1 MVYRSIALFCL
12 MINLT
17 GCYGMFKTNSQLSGD
32 DEFVQRKLTKR
43 LINQNVFLVSSGEIR
58 AGDSVIDVARYE
70 TAMVTGSLT
79 VTLRNASFTPD
90 WPVNTIANK
99 TSSMGYA
106 VTVTQSDSDVYSIY
120 RQLLTYP
127 EVGSV
132 EMLLDYSG
140 GPAN

>member
-1 MVYRSIALFCL
+1 

-43 LINQNVFLVSSGEIR
+43 LINQNVFLVSAGEIR

-90 WPVNTIANK
+90 WPVNTTAHK
-99 TSSMGYA
+99 TSTIRYA
-106 VTVTQSDSDVYSIY
+106 VAFKQADEDIYSLY

-127 EVGSV
+127 EVSSV
-132 EMLLDYSG
+132 EMLLDYTG
-140 GPAN
+140 GRGN